1 MDRAWALKPEPG
13 GFVARFS
20 KSGVPVAVESM
31 FSTAANASRNDSTEM
46 PAKPMGSRSVLVSLA
61 VFVSLSGAAFSQ
73 RSAAIH
79 FNGDAAKPAFE
90 LRGWRDATTAE
101 SPNISAPEQWQRVFA
116 VFVEQADA
124 GSEVPPLSGTY
135 DLRDATLIFV
145 PRYPLQPGLS
155 YRAVFSGAEG
165 ATGGGGLVETFSIP
179 KTDAGPQTF
188 VEQVY
193 PTANRLPENLL
204 KLYIHFSAPM
214 SRGEAYQR
222 AALLNSMGTRIE
234 FPFLELDQELWD
246 PEGKRLTLLFD
257 PGRVKR
263 DLLPNR
269 EVGSPLVE
277 GERYVLVV
285 DGGWPDA
292 SGRLLTAEFR
302 KSFEVGPPDHE
313 TPSEKSW
320 RIEPPKAGTQERL
333 TVRFPE
339 PMDQALL
346 VRVIEVKTPL
356 GEKIAGSIEVD
367 EQETRW
373 RFRPAEPWKAGDYL
387 IDAATLLEDLAGNS
401 LARPFEVDVF
411 EKVEERVERVSRTL
425 RFNVAR

>member
-1 MDRAWALKPEPG
+1 
-13 GFVARFS
+13 
-20 KSGVPVAVESM
+20 
-31 FSTAANASRNDSTEM
+31 
-46 PAKPMGSRSVLVSLA
+46 MGSRSVLASLA
-61 VFVSLSGAAFSQ
+61 VFVSLSGAAFCQ
-73 RSAAIH
+73 QPPAIH
-79 FNGDAAKPAFE
+79 FNGDAAKPVFE
-90 LRGWRDATTAE
+90 LRGWKDASPVTPPNASARD
-101 SPNISAPEQWQRVFA
+101 QWQLVFA
-116 VFVEQADA
+116 VFVAQADA
-124 GSEVPPLSGTY
+124 GSEVPPLSGAY
-135 DLRDATLIFV
+135 DLRDATLFFV

-155 YRAVFSGAEG
+155 YRAVFSGAGG
-165 ATGGGGLVETFSIP
+165 APGGEGLVETFSIP
-179 KTDAGPQTF
+179 RTDAGPQTF

-222 AALLNSMGTRIE
+222 ASLLDSTGTRID

-246 PEGKRLTLLFD
+246 PEGRRLTLLFD

-269 EVGSPLVE
+269 EVGSPLRE

-285 DGGWPDA
+285 DGGWLDA
-292 SGRLLTAEFR
+292 SGRPLRAAFR

-320 RIEPPKAGTQERL
+320 RIEPPKAGTQDPL
-333 TVRFPE
+333 AVRFPE

-346 VRVIEVKTPL
+346 VRVIDIKTPA
-356 GEKIAGSIEVD
+356 GEKLAGSIGVD

-373 RFRPAEPWKAGDYL
+373 QFRPEEPWKAGDYL
-387 IDAATLLEDLAGNS
+387 IDTATLLEDLAGNS

-425 RFNVAR
+425 RFTVAR

>member
-1 MDRAWALKPEPG
+1 
-13 GFVARFS
+13 
-20 KSGVPVAVESM
+20 
-31 FSTAANASRNDSTEM
+31 
-46 PAKPMGSRSVLVSLA
+46 
-61 VFVSLSGAAFSQ
+61 
-73 RSAAIH
+73 
-79 FNGDAAKPAFE
+79 
-90 LRGWRDATTAE
+90 
-101 SPNISAPEQWQRVFA
+101 
-116 VFVEQADA
+116 
-124 GSEVPPLSGTY
+124 
-135 DLRDATLIFV
+135 
-145 PRYPLQPGLS
+145 
-155 YRAVFSGAEG
+155 
-165 ATGGGGLVETFSIP
+165 
-179 KTDAGPQTF
+179 
-188 VEQVY
+188 
-193 PTANRLPENLL
+193 LL

-222 AALLNSMGTRIE
+222 ASLLDSTGKRIE

-246 PEGKRLTLLFD
+246 PEGRRLTLLFD

-269 EVGSPLVE
+269 EVGSPLRE

-292 SGRLLTAEFR
+292 SGRPLAAEFR
-302 KSFEVGPPDHE
+302 KPFSAGPADHE
-313 TPSEKSW
+313 MPSEKSW
-320 RIEPPKAGTQERL
+320 RIEAPKAGAREPL
-333 TVRFPE
+333 AVHFPE

-346 VRVIEVKTPL
+346 VRVIDIKTPA
-356 GEKIAGSIEVD
+356 GEKIAGSIEID

-401 LARPFEVDVF
+401 LVRPFEVDVF

>member
-1 MDRAWALKPEPG
+1 
-13 GFVARFS
+13 
-20 KSGVPVAVESM
+20 
-31 FSTAANASRNDSTEM
+31 
-46 PAKPMGSRSVLVSLA
+46 MGSRLVL
-61 VFVSLSGAAFSQ
+61 AAFVLLADAGFCQQPPS
-73 RSAAIH
+73 IH
-79 FNGDAAKPAFE
+79 FNGDAAKPVFE
-90 LRGWRDATTAE
+90 LRGWRDASAGAA
-101 SPNISAPEQWQRVFA
+101 PNTSAQDQWQRAFA
-116 VFVEQADA
+116 VFVEQPDA
-124 GSEVPPLSGTY
+124 GSDVPPLSGTY
-135 DLRDATLIFV
+135 DPREATLRFV

-155 YRAVFSGAEG
+155 YRAVFSGAGG
-165 ATGGGGLVETFSIP
+165 ASGGEGLVETFSIP
-179 KTDAGPQTF
+179 KADEGPQTF
-188 VEQVY
+188 VEQVS
-193 PTANRLPENLL
+193 PTAHTIPENLL

-222 AALLNSMGTRIE
+222 ASLLDSAGKRIE

-246 PEGKRLTLLFD
+246 PEGRRLTLLFD

-269 EVGSPLVE
+269 EVGSPLRE

-292 SGRLLTAEFR
+292 SGRPLTAEFR
-302 KSFEVGPPDHE
+302 KPFSVGPADHE
-313 TPSEKSW
+313 MPSEKSW
-320 RIEPPKAGTQERL
+320 RIEAPKAGTRDPL
-333 TVRFPE
+333 AVRFPE

-346 VRVIEVKTPL
+346 VRVIDVKTPA

-373 RFRPAEPWKAGDYL
+373 RFRPEEPWKAGDYL

-425 RFNVAR
+425 RFSVAR